1 MCEDRGSGVDL
12 WFNLYEVIGAN
23 SRQKGQTL

>member
-1 MCEDRGSGVDL
+1 MCKDRGGGVDL
-12 WFNLYEVIGAN
+12 WFSLYEVIDAN